1 LQRIAN
7 TGLRVFNL
15 LCQRPLTTLTEAS
28 KQTGLTF
35 PAVAK
40 GMETLI
46 RLGIAKE
53 VSGRKRDRVFAYDR
67 YLAIL
72 NEGTEPM

>member
-1 LQRIAN
+1 
-7 TGLRVFNL
+7 
-15 LCQRPLTTLTEAS
+15 LTKAS
-28 KQTGLTF
+28 KQTRLTF

-40 GMETLI
+40 GMETLV